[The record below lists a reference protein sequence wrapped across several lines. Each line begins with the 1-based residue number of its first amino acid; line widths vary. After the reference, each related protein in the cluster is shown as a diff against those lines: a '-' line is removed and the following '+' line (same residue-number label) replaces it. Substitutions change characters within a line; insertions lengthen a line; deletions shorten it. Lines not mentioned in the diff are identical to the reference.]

1 MKNLIYTL
9 WALLFLILC
18 YSANAQDQQGNSGG
32 ILSGNLEANANFFMR
47 DTLIGAEGTP
57 QYDRQLFGGESWLN
71 LNYSNWGF
79 EFGLRF
85 DVYNNSFLPN
95 PLDSYT
101 DEGIG
106 RWFVKKK
113 IHKLGITVGY
123 IYDQIGS
130 GIIFRAYEERPLFI
144 DNALFGLQLTY
155 DLSPDWQIKGFTGR
169 QKNRFDTYESVL
181 KGGSIEGF
189 ISSGESA
196 NWSMAP
202 GLGVVGKTLSD
213 EAYTQLQNTVANY
226 LPQDTFNL
234 QYNSYA
240 FTLYNN
246 LTIGNLNWYVEGA
259 YKIGDIYFNQ
269 FATRLTRTEG
279 GVKEVEGKYANNDGS
294 VMYTSLSWA
303 TKGFGASVEAKQTEN
318 FNFRANPFVSLN
330 QGFINFLP
338 PMTRINTYRLTSRYN
353 AATQEI
359 GEQSIQADITY
370 APTRKLSFNVNFS
383 NITDLGNVKK
393 DQGKTLL
400 YRELYTEVQYK
411 YKRKWSLIAGVQMQ
425 RYNQEIFE
433 EKPEVPIVET
443 FTPYFDFLYK
453 IDRKKA
459 IRFESQYM
467 MIGDDI
473 KADSKQDYGSWLFG
487 LVEFTVAPHWT
498 FTISDMYNVDPGKQS
513 PSDAN
518 GEKIDVHYPRFDI
531 YYTNKSNRFSLSY
544 VKQVEGVVCSGGICR
559 LEPAFS
565 GVKMTVNSSF

>member
-226 LPQDTFNL
+226 LPEDTFNL

-269 FATRLTRTEG
+269 FATRSTRTEG

-498 FTISDMYNVDPGKQS
+498 FTISDMYNIDPGKQS

>member
-498 FTISDMYNVDPGKQS
+498 FTISDMYNIDPGKQS

>member
-226 LPQDTFNL
+226 LPEDTFNL

-498 FTISDMYNVDPGKQS
+498 FTISDMYNIDPGKQS

>member
-9 WALLFLILC
+9 WALLFLVLC
-18 YSANAQDQQGNSGG
+18 HSAIAQDQQGNSGG

-213 EAYTQLQNTVANY
+213 GAYTQLQNTVANY
-226 LPQDTFNL
+226 LPQDTFSL

-246 LTIGNLNWYVEGA
+246 LTIGNFNWYVEGA
-259 YKIGDIYFNQ
+259 YKTGDIYFDQ

-294 VMYTSLSWA
+294 VIYTSLSWA
-303 TKGFGASVEAKQTEN
+303 TRGFGASVEAKRTEN

-383 NITDLGNVKK
+383 NITDLGNVNK
-393 DQGKTLL
+393 DQGETLL

-425 RYNQEIFE
+425 RYNQEVFE

-498 FTISDMYNVDPGKQS
+498 FTISDMYNIDPGKQS
-513 PSDAN
+513 PSDAT

>member
-269 FATRLTRTEG
+269 FATRSTRTEG

-498 FTISDMYNVDPGKQS
+498 FTISDMYNIDPGKQS

>member
-1 MKNLIYTL
+1 MR
-9 WALLFLILC
+9 
-18 YSANAQDQQGNSGG
+18 ANCW
-32 ILSGNLEANANFFMR
+32 EKF
-47 DTLIGAEGTP
+47 
-57 QYDRQLFGGESWLN
+57 W
-71 LNYSNWGF
+71 
-79 EFGLRF
+79 
-85 DVYNNSFLPN
+85 
-95 PLDSYT
+95 
-101 DEGIG
+101 
-106 RWFVKKK
+106 
-113 IHKLGITVGY
+113 
-123 IYDQIGS
+123 
-130 GIIFRAYEERPLFI
+130 
-144 DNALFGLQLTY
+144 
-155 DLSPDWQIKGFTGR
+155 KG
-169 QKNRFDTYESVL
+169 
-181 KGGSIEGF
+181 
-189 ISSGESA
+189 
-196 NWSMAP
+196 P
-202 GLGVVGKTLSD
+202 
-213 EAYTQLQNTVANY
+213 
-226 LPQDTFNL
+226 
-234 QYNSYA
+234 
-240 FTLYNN
+240 
-246 LTIGNLNWYVEGA
+246 
-259 YKIGDIYFNQ
+259 DIYFNQ

-498 FTISDMYNVDPGKQS
+498 FTISDMYNIDPGKQS

>member
-9 WALLFLILC
+9 WALLFLVLC
-18 YSANAQDQQGNSGG
+18 HSANAQDEQGNSGG

-113 IHKLGITVGY
+113 IHNLGITVGY

-144 DNALFGLQLTY
+144 DNALFGVQLTY

-169 QKNRFDTYESVL
+169 QKNRFDTYQSVL

-189 ISSGESA
+189 LTGGENA
-196 NWSMAP
+196 NWSLAP

-226 LPQDTFNL
+226 LPQDTFSL

-246 LTIGNLNWYVEGA
+246 LTIGNFNWYVEGA
-259 YKIGDIYFNQ
+259 YKTGDIYFDQ

-294 VMYTSLSWA
+294 VIYTSLSWA
-303 TKGFGASVEAKQTEN
+303 TKGFGASVEAKRTEN

-383 NITDLGNVKK
+383 NITDLGNVNK
-393 DQGKTLL
+393 GEGETLL

-411 YKRKWSLIAGVQMQ
+411 YKRKWNLIAGVQMQ

-467 MIGDDI
+467 MIGDDT

-498 FTISDMYNVDPGKQS
+498 FTISDMYNIDPGKQS

-531 YYTNKSNRFSLSY
+531 FYTNKSNRFSLSY